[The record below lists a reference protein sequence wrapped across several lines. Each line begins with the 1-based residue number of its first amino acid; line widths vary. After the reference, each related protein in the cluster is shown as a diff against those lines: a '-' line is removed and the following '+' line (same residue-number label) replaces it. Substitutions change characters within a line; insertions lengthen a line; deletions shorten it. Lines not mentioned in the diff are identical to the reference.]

1 MDYDKIKLGLIGK
14 IRVWNL
20 RREAEKT
27 RDWRDRIEGEV
38 SEVDYSEADELEKSL
53 LDKKKLKIATKK
65 ATKEYKKD
73 NTGISKEN
81 FIENYLIE
89 NGLKQ
94 KALPASKKAREE
106 FAKQYEKM
114 PRTMYYEVDGE
125 KYQIPR
131 FFSENYFE
139 QLEKGENDFTMN
151 LTTNDSRNYIVEPQE
166 MSIEDKYKMF
176 KKLIDNS
183 LSQIGEETY
192 MIASVD
198 KNSKLKEDF
207 PRLTR
212 QASRNDYVAEKLR
225 GEGKVEE
232 ANSKLEEMVVS
243 ALKFYDAMSKGD
255 YDVKSKGNK
264 KDELGR

>member
-27 RDWRDRIEGEV
+27 RDWRDRIEGEI

-53 LDKKKLKIATKK
+53 LDKKKLKIATRK

-94 KALPASKKAREE
+94 KALPTPKEARGKLAER
-106 FAKQYEKM
+106 YEYSLEGYKM

-151 LTTNDSRNYIVEPQE
+151 LTTNDSRNYIVELQE
-166 MSIEDKYKMF
+166 MSIEDRYKMF

-183 LSQIGEETY
+183 LTQIGEETY

-198 KNSKLKEDF
+198 KNSQLKEDF

-212 QASRNDYVAEKLR
+212 QTSRNDYVAEKLR
-225 GEGKVEE
+225 GEGKFEE
-232 ANSKLEEMVVS
+232 ANSKLENMVVS
-243 ALKFYDAMSKGD
+243 VLKFYDEMSKGD
-255 YDVKSKGNK
+255 KE
-264 KDELGR
+264 DELGR